1 MKKLIYIFPVL
12 LLCVF
17 TTISF
22 SSGDVLDDVATAI
35 RSGKSADVA
44 AFFDTNIDLTILE
57 QEGNYSHAQAEIVLK
72 DFFQKNPVHAF
83 TLVHRGSSGTDA
95 QFGIGTL
102 QSASS
107 LRVYYLLKPHDGKM
121 LIQTLSFEQQ

>member
-1 MKKLIYIFPVL
+1 MKKINYLFPALLI
-12 LLCVF
+12 CVF

-22 SSGDVLDDVATAI
+22 GSGDVLDDVADAI
-35 RSGKSADVA
+35 RSGNASTVA
-44 AFFDTNIDLTILE
+44 VFFDANIDLTILE

-72 DFFQKNPVHAF
+72 DFFQKNPVHSF
-83 TLVHRGSSGTDA
+83 KLVHRGSSGSDA

-102 QSASS
+102 QSLSS
-107 LRVYYLLKPHDGKM
+107 LRVYYLLKPHNGKM